1 MYEFYDYHLYE
12 WTDKKNPTSTELFA
26 DYWHAII
33 STLFERKIAKKE
45 KNSHSKYTMIVEDDC
60 KS

>member
-1 MYEFYDYHLYE
+1 MCEFYDYHLYE
-12 WTDKKNPTSTELFA
+12 WTDKKTHKYRTFCK

-33 STLFERKIAKKE
+33 STLFERKIAKRE